1 MIYSKTTPK
10 KRADGPFDKFWTT
23 DPRQPGLMLGGLF
36 GSVCS
41 IDITFDAEQNRKTA
55 ALGEAFGFPEG
66 IRGQGLIDS
75 CLGTVSGNFR
85 VDFFSG

>member
-1 MIYSKTTPK
+1 
-10 KRADGPFDKFWTT
+10 
-23 DPRQPGLMLGGLF
+23 MLGGLF

-66 IRGQGLIDS
+66 IRGQGLIAS
-75 CLGTVSGNFR
+75 CLVTS
-85 VDFFSG
+85 D